1 LVGISFG
8 DDFAA
13 VTRNEGDTG
22 DKVLCPTSK
31 QHEKSGY
38 LYEWAG
44 LAFNLSI
51 FFFFISRKNQ
61 I

>member
-1 LVGISFG
+1 LAGISFG

-13 VTRNEGDTG
+13 VARNGGDTG
-22 DKVLCPTSK
+22 DNVSCSTSK
-31 QHEKSGY
+31 QDEKSGY

-51 FFFFISRKNQ
+51 FFFFIIRKNQ